1 MTVNETEYQTRY
13 ISVDL
18 PRLPDF
24 KAVGGNKRGHWSK
37 EYKARKAERTF
48 WQWELIAAGYK
59 RRTTALLQPPYNVT
73 IVLAFPKSR
82 PGPRPDKDNATAALK
97 DLLDTLEP
105 AHMTGNS
112 TMRGFAGLI
121 SNDKDIATLA
131 VEYTAGDAPNT
142 AIHIWSFA
150 DEFNHDLDTFDAMIS
165 EEQL

>member
-1 MTVNETEYQTRY
+1 M
-13 ISVDL
+13 
-18 PRLPDF
+18 
-24 KAVGGNKRGHWSK
+24 
-37 EYKARKAERTF
+37 
-48 WQWELIAAGYK
+48 
-59 RRTTALLQPPYNVT
+59 
-73 IVLAFPKSR
+73 LAFPKSR
-82 PGPRPDKDNATAALK
+82 PGPRPDKDNATTALK

-105 AHMTGNS
+105 AHMTNS

-131 VEYTAGDAPNT
+131 VEYTDGDEPNT